1 MIIHSIQA
9 SNVLKYDKLELHNIP
24 EKGIIAVSGANE
36 SGKTAIVE
44 TICFALFGRTYSND
58 LQDITRTIRWGAS
71 SCSIEMVF
79 SAGADN
85 SYTVS
90 RSVDKQGMHSA
101 ELYRTGEDAPFAS
114 GPQAVQ
120 DEIIKVCGFDFEQY
134 LDSLYLAQMEIT
146 SSASQA
152 ETIKGIAGSA
162 PIEAIMDDLRDE
174 ISTEHDSIHAIEQEQ
189 SRIRTS
195 IEDLDIQEDRLPVIE
210 TEKQQ
215 FAEQIDVHKE
225 EIRAV
230 QETSTQI
237 REAGTHI
244 QETGHALS
252 AAGRDISIQQWQEQ
266 LASVADAIENMRTSV
281 NTLEMETELRA
292 GGKLKKYTET
302 LQARLQAFAPVR
314 EQCQTVR
321 SELAAQ
327 LGERGSIPQDGLVP
341 LTKQQSRLKRRLI
354 SQRIYRGIMKVVLV
368 LAALLTLLLWAGWGL
383 LAQAPDSSLS
393 QGLSN
398 WLGQQSWWAT
408 MELSSLL
415 YGAIGASVITLLVFF
430 MATRVGSRIQQGTT
444 ALAVVNER
452 LQTTRQQADLLDH
465 IDDRPFPAVHNG
477 LAALDNKQLQD
488 VIEDY
493 TGSDGSIFLS
503 EQSFA
508 DHQQKLNGQLDD
520 NANNVASL
528 REAVATRVGT
538 LNRLSEELH
547 DKITRL
553 EREIEDIHAR
563 QKEAADLETI
573 IDNMEP
579 ALREHRQRVQV
590 RETALKLAAGTC
602 SNIYTHFNQV
612 LSKYTAT
619 VMPRLTEGR
628 YKQIQIDDKLR
639 VRVFATEKNDFAD
652 LDELSSGTQ
661 RQIMLAVRLAISKA
675 LVEAGQQGKQFII
688 LDEPFAFFDRER
700 IRNTIKSLPDLD
712 KNISQ
717 FWILTQEFESPDQ
730 FELSIQC
737 SRDIDELSIG

>member
-1 MIIHSIQA
+1 
-9 SNVLKYDKLELHNIP
+9 
-24 EKGIIAVSGANE
+24 
-36 SGKTAIVE
+36 
-44 TICFALFGRTYSND
+44 
-58 LQDITRTIRWGAS
+58 
-71 SCSIEMVF
+71 
-79 SAGADN
+79 
-85 SYTVS
+85 
-90 RSVDKQGMHSA
+90 MHSA
-101 ELYRTGEDAPFAS
+101 ELFRSGEDVPFAT

-162 PIEAIMDDLRDE
+162 PIESIMDDLRHE
-174 ISTEHDSIHAIEQEQ
+174 ISIEHDAIHAIEQEQ
-189 SRIRTS
+189 GRIRTQ

-210 TEKQQ
+210 AEKQQ

-230 QETSTQI
+230 QDTSTQI

-244 QETGHALS
+244 QETGHALT
-252 AAGRDISIQQWQEQ
+252 AAGRDISINQWQEK
-266 LASVADAIENMRTSV
+266 LVSVADAIENMRTSV
-281 NTLEMETELRA
+281 NTLEMDTELRA

-302 LQARLQAFAPVR
+302 LQSRLQAFAPVR
-314 EQCQTVR
+314 EQCHSVR

-341 LTKQQSRLKRRLI
+341 LTKQQSRLKRRLL
-354 SQRIYRGIMKVVLV
+354 SERFYRGIIKIALVV
-368 LAALLTLLLWAGWGL
+368 AALLTLLLWAGWGL
-383 LAQAPDSSLS
+383 LSQAPESSLA
-393 QGLSN
+393 QGLSG
-398 WLGQQSWWAT
+398 WLGQQSWWASMDT
-408 MELSSLL
+408 SSLL
-415 YGAIGASVITLLVFF
+415 YSAIGASVITLLVLFVS
-430 MATRVGSRIQQGTT
+430 TRVGSRIQQSTA
-444 ALAVVNER
+444 ALAAVNEK
-452 LQTTRQQADLLDH
+452 LQTVRQQADLLDH
-465 IDDRPFPAVHNG
+465 IDDRPFPEVYKGLQAINNKELKEALEDFTEHNG
-477 LAALDNKQLQD
+477 S
-488 VIEDY
+488 
-493 TGSDGSIFLS
+493 TFLS

-508 DHQQKLNGQLDD
+508 DHQQKLNSQLDD
-520 NANNVASL
+520 NANNVAYL

-547 DKITRL
+547 DKTTRL
-553 EREIEDIHAR
+553 DREIEDIQAR

-579 ALREHRQRVQV
+579 ALGEHRQRVRV
-590 RETALKLAAGTC
+590 RETALQLAAGTC

-628 YKQIQIDDKLR
+628 YKQIQINDKLR

-700 IRNTIKSLPDLD
+700 IRNTIKSLPELD

-737 SRDIDELSIG
+737 SRDTDELSIG